1 MPIFSKETLPLSL
14 YPDPVLKTPG
24 EAITKEQ
31 LASMRE
37 LKCAMAKTMYKERGV
52 GLAAQQIGMA
62 LRICVIDVDRKL
74 HTLINPHITSLSKN
88 TYTDE
93 EGCLSIPK
101 KFFPIE
107 RHWKVTVHYIDEYG
121 NERKMMASGLLARA
135 IQHELDHLNGIVILD
150 RYHEQTQK

>member
-1 MPIFSKETLPLSL
+1 MFSKKTLPLSL
-14 YPDPVLKTPG
+14 YPDPILKTPG
-24 EAITKEQ
+24 ETLVREQ

-37 LKCAMAKTMYKERGV
+37 LKDAMTRTMYKERGV

-62 LRICVIDVDRKL
+62 IRICVIDVDGKL
-74 HTLINPHITSLSKN
+74 HTLINPQILSLSKN

-107 RHWKVTVHYIDEYG
+107 RHWKVTVQYMDEYG
-121 NERKMMASGLLARA
+121 NERKMTASGLLARA

-150 RYHEQTQK
+150 RYHEHNQT